1 LGVDEGCD
9 GESLMETGEQGFA
22 GNGVFHRFVWEQ
34 IIEMVP
40 NRVVVGSFDGLMS
53 ALFEKASHGL

>member
-1 LGVDEGCD
+1 
-9 GESLMETGEQGFA
+9 MEAGEQGFA